1 MPATRSRTA
10 SLLAA
15 AGAAFAVSAL
25 IGAAPAAADD
35 LVCSD
40 SEVAVDGACVAVVSN
55 TDAPPPDATPL
66 DSSPNDVAPPPDDG
80 SYVDSIIAA
89 PGYNAGTDDGGDHTG
104 GDGGGGHGH

>member
-15 AGAAFAVSAL
+15 VGAAFAVSAM
-25 IGAAPAAADD
+25 IGAAPAVADD

-40 SEVAVDGACVAVVSN
+40 NEVAVDGACVAVVSN
-55 TDAPPPDATPL
+55 TDAPPDATPL
-66 DSSPNDVAPPPDDG
+66 DSSPNDVAPPFDEG
-80 SYVDSIIAA
+80 AYVDSIIAA

-104 GDGGGGHGH
+104 GDGGGGHGR

>member
-15 AGAAFAVSAL
+15 AGAAFAVSAM
-25 IGAAPAAADD
+25 IGAAPAVADD

-40 SEVAVDGACVAVVSN
+40 SEVVVDGACVAVVSN
-55 TDAPPPDATPL
+55 TDAPPPDVTPL
-66 DSSPNDVAPPPDDG
+66 DSAPTDVAPPLDEG
-80 SYVDSIIAA
+80 SYIDSIIAA

-104 GDGGGGHGH
+104 DGGHGR

>member
-1 MPATRSRTA
+1 MPAARSRTA
-10 SLLAA
+10 SVLAA
-15 AGAAFAVSAL
+15 AGAAFAVSAM
-25 IGAAPAAADD
+25 IGAAPAVADD

-55 TDAPPPDATPL
+55 TDAPPPDVTPL
-66 DSSPNDVAPPPDDG
+66 DFSPTDVAPPLDEG

-104 GDGGGGHGH
+104 GDGGGHGR